1 METRVPRYQT
11 VIGAVS
17 LIVAPAIMSVGD
29 LLHPAEHWH
38 PAAQVAILVDSAWR
52 WYAAHLLL
60 FVGMLLFIPGI
71 LELARLV
78 AMRRPAVGYA
88 TRILMLISVGALSAV
103 FVFEMLLGRFIA
115 QGASQSS
122 AVTLLE
128 AFQSAQVFG
137 AVVPALLAFF
147 IGTALSVVTLAA
159 SAGPARWPALILGL
173 GATLILGEIIL
184 AQVLLSQIGNILMFV
199 AGVAFARLLL
209 KEGRYEPAV

>member
-1 METRVPRYQT
+1 
-11 VIGAVS
+11 
-17 LIVAPAIMSVGD
+17 
-29 LLHPAEHWH
+29 
-38 PAAQVAILVDSAWR
+38 
-52 WYAAHLLL
+52 
-60 FVGMLLFIPGI
+60 MLLFIPGI